1 MSILVSGSLAYDYI
15 LNVPDRFA
23 DHLLPDQLHIL
34 SVGFLVERLERAW
47 GGTAGNIAYAMR
59 ALGATPLIVSAV
71 GSDGGPY
78 LERLRAVG
86 LSTEYIYEE
95 ASLLTAAAHIITD
108 KANNQITGFFPGPL
122 AEAVRTSLKHLA
134 PSPSFVLVSPNPVSV
149 MLKHLREAKDMGA
162 KAIFDP
168 GQAITIFT
176 PEELRQGVNDAW
188 CIMANDYEMKL
199 LTDRTGFSI
208 DELLSKVELLVT
220 TLGAEG
226 SLIQTSDGQSIR
238 VSACPA
244 GTCLDPTGAGDAFR
258 AGFFVGYEQGKDLK
272 TCAQIGA
279 VLATYVVETRGTQ
292 AYQFT
297 KEEFCERYEK
307 EYGEVL
313 SLHYSDERKNSI
325 C

>member
-1 MSILVSGSLAYDYI
+1 MSILISGSLAYDYI
-15 LNVPDRFA
+15 LNVPDRFS

-34 SVGFLVERLERAW
+34 SVGFLVERLERGW
-47 GGTAGNIAYAMR
+47 GGTAGNIAYAMC
-59 ALGATPLIVSAV
+59 ALGTRPLIVSAV
-71 GSDGGPY
+71 GSDGAPY
-78 LERLRAVG
+78 LERLRG
-86 LSTEYIYEE
+86 LGLATHSIYE
-95 ASLLTAAAHIITD
+95 APSTLTAAAHIITD

-122 AEAVRTSLKHLA
+122 AEAGRTHVQDLVPTPSLA
-134 PSPSFVLVSPNPVSV
+134 LVSPNPVSV
-149 MLKHLREAKDMGA
+149 MLKHLREAKELE
-162 KAIFDP
+162 IRTVFDP
-168 GQAITIFT
+168 GQAITLFS
-176 PEELRQGVNDAW
+176 PEELRQGVEDAW

-208 DELLSKVELLVT
+208 ADLLTKVELLVT

-226 SLIQTSDGQSIR
+226 SLIQTADGQSIR
-238 VSACPA
+238 VSACPPQA
-244 GTCLDPTGAGDAFR
+244 CLDPTGAGDAFR

-297 KEEFCERYEK
+297 KEEFCQRYEK

-313 SLHYSDERKNSI
+313 ILS
-325 C
+325 